1 VTSRYVA
8 YGSLLESDIPLP
20 ELPAAPAAGA
30 PPRWRIVRDGALPPM
45 QAAKELGR
53 EPIYADVAAILTGHR
68 DGLRISVGDTG
79 SFDLGAEGVIRAQ
92 PLETASEAFVRAH
105 LLGRVLPTAL
115 HHEGWMPLHA
125 SAVLTREGVV
135 AFLGPKGLGKST
147 LAAAMVDAGAHL
159 VSDDVVP
166 VEPSQPPRAWPGL
179 QTLRLRA
186 DVRETLALDD
196 AAAVPHDAQRAA
208 LPVGAERRSTR
219 PEPLA
224 ALFLLAPAA
233 DDATEQGAVKIPYAP
248 VLAAAAIT
256 AHVKCGAM
264 FGAGAA
270 ATMLGRAARLVHAVP
285 VHQLVVPRDLARL
298 PDIAAQLLAWY
309 GGPPR

>member
-1 VTSRYVA
+1 MTTRYVA

-20 ELPAAPAAGA
+20 ELPAAPVADTPA
-30 PPRWRIVRDGALPPM
+30 RWRIVRHDALAPM

-53 EPIYADVAAILTGHR
+53 EPIYADVAAVLHGHR

-79 SFDLGAEGVIRAQ
+79 SFDLGADGVIRAQ
-92 PLETASEAFVRAH
+92 PLESASDAFVRAH

-115 HHEGWMPLHA
+115 HHDGWMPLHA

-135 AFLGPKGLGKST
+135 AFLGPKGLGKSS
-147 LAAAMVDAGAHL
+147 LAAAMVDAGAQL
-159 VSDDVVP
+159 VSDDTLP

-179 QTLRLRA
+179 QALRLRA
-186 DVRETLALDD
+186 DVRETLALGD
-196 AAAVPHDAQRAA
+196 ADVTPHDADRALLA
-208 LPVGAERRSTR
+208 VGPERRSTR

-224 ALFLLAPAA
+224 AMFLLAPAA
-233 DDATEQGAVKIPYAP
+233 DDAADAGAVKIPYAP

-298 PDIAAQLLAWY
+298 PDIARQVIAWY

>member
-1 VTSRYVA
+1 MTSRYVA

-20 ELPAAPAAGA
+20 NLPAAPTADGA
-30 PPRWRIVRDGALPPM
+30 PRWRIVRESELAPM

-53 EPIYADVAAILTGHR
+53 EPIYGDVAAVLHGHR

-79 SFDLGAEGVIRAQ
+79 SFDVGVDGIIRAQ
-92 PLETASEAFVRAH
+92 PLETATDAFVRAH

-135 AFLGPKGLGKST
+135 AFLGPKGLGKSS
-147 LAAAMVDAGAHL
+147 LAAAMVEAGAHL
-159 VSDDVVP
+159 VTDDTLP

-179 QTLRLRA
+179 QSLRLRA

-196 AAAVPHDAQRAA
+196 AAITPHDAERAA
-208 LPVGAERRSTR
+208 LAVGPERRSTR
-219 PEPLA
+219 PHPLA

-233 DDATEQGAVKIPYAP
+233 DDTTASGAVKIPYAP

-270 ATMLGRAARLVHAVP
+270 ATMLGRAARLVHVVP

-298 PDIAAQLLAWY
+298 PDVARQVLDWY